1 MRALTALLFI
11 AALSFVQT
19 HKGCVFAQHYLSSQQ
34 QKKKK
39 KLSEELGCVSD
50 LMSYPRSAP
59 RVPSNSAAWESR
71 KDSAGGAAFSSQ
83 AQELSTFYSHSIQ
96 TYKYLRADTFELS
109 PYNLHNIAQ
118 CKSTGPETLAG
129 VILSGRWGAAW
140 QSTPPTNGGANEIRA
155 CIISTL
161 PPSSPR
167 PYRLCENVG
176 TG

>member
-71 KDSAGGAAFSSQ
+71 EDSAGGAAFSSQ
-83 AQELSTFYSHSIQ
+83 AQELSFFLQSQYPNIQ
-96 TYKYLRADTFELS
+96 ISACWHLWIIPVQLAQ
-109 PYNLHNIAQ
+109 HAQ
-118 CKSTGPETLAG
+118 CRSTGPDPWLG
-129 VILSGRWGAAW
+129 LSCLGGGEQLDRARH
-140 QSTPPTNGGANEIRA
+140 QQTGANEIRA